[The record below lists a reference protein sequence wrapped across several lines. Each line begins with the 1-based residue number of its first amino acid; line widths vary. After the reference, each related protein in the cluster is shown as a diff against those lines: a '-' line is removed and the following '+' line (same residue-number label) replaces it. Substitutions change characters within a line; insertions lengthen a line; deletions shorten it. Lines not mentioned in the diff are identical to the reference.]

1 MTQNTNT
8 AIDLKNHF
16 CLQQADQ
23 LQKINAPLKL
33 LGLDN
38 FCFTSVDLHTSERFV
53 LTDHPHW
60 TQFAYNSSFYG
71 SDIVKKIETDNII
84 NFFLWEDIE

>member
-8 AIDLKNHF
+8 TIDLKNHF

-53 LTDHPHW
+53 RALTH
-60 TQFAYNSSFYG
+60 
-71 SDIVKKIETDNII
+71 
-84 NFFLWEDIE
+84 